1 MRAVWMIA
9 RESRGATN
17 SCFHCR
23 LAECKYKFC
32 NQQWSTHIRTSISP
46 FFYTK
51 KKKLINILWASPSQL
66 VHLVAHIYAKL
77 IESSCW
83 CAIDASPHR
92 PTIISLTQL
101 NSHRIHRNVW
111 RAKRN
116 VQTRFPSN
124 YQKYELKLN
133 YSESFTLHSRTKI
146 LHWKHSPHMILIYM
160 FHIVTKKTNINFI
173 TLYCY
178 LINSL
183 SLSLLPGA
191 NPLHKQS

>member
-1 MRAVWMIA
+1 M
-9 RESRGATN
+9 
-17 SCFHCR
+17 
-23 LAECKYKFC
+23 
-32 NQQWSTHIRTSISP
+32 
-46 FFYTK
+46 
-51 KKKLINILWASPSQL
+51 
-66 VHLVAHIYAKL
+66 HLVAHIYAKL

-146 LHWKHSPHMILIYM
+146 LHSKHSPHMILIYM

-183 SLSLLPGA
+183 SLSLCYPALILCTNNHNCWA
-191 NPLHKQS
+191 VRAWQCATDDTKLMWLA